1 MLMLSALVF
10 SYQQQEYQKNS
21 QFAIIFSEEAIVRSE
36 PTLRS
41 NEFLTLH
48 EGTKVKILETF
59 QNWVKFELANE
70 VQGWMDKSKVRF
82 L

>member
-1 MLMLSALVF
+1 MLSALIF
-10 SYQQQEYQKNS
+10 AFQQQEYHNNS
-21 QFAIIFSEEAIVRSE
+21 QFAIIFSEEAIVRNE

-41 NEFLTLH
+41 NEILRLH

-59 QNWVKFELANE
+59 QNWIKFELANE
-70 VQGWMDKSKVRF
+70 IQGWTDKSDVKF